1 MTIETKEKGKETK
14 IAMKGNSEVAEQ
26 EVDLEEEA
34 VAANNI
40 TVDGLRTNVKYTENT
55 NGPIAERTQRETIM
69 IRTQEEVDE
78 DEAEKPVEVFKA
90 EATME
95 AVEGIINLTTHKI
108 ISKQIKNFTTDH
120 GATVHVYSSVLLVY
134 NAYYL

>member
-69 IRTQEEVDE
+69 IRTQKEA
-78 DEAEKPVEVFKA
+78 DEAEPRSRSRLSRPRQQWRPWRV
-90 EATME
+90 
-95 AVEGIINLTTHKI
+95 
-108 ISKQIKNFTTDH
+108 
-120 GATVHVYSSVLLVY
+120 SST
-134 NAYYL
+134 